1 MDNNQQVE
9 MSQTP
14 FPVPSAA
21 AARLD
26 DLRRAIEHELALL
39 SYKPREWLAA
49 RDETLEVLIV
59 GGGHAGQA
67 IAFAL
72 ARRDV
77 GGVLVIDASP
87 AGREGPWS
95 TTARMRTL
103 RTPKTLKGPDL
114 DVPSLSPH
122 SWYVARYGQD
132 AWDEIRHIPR
142 LDWQDYLRF
151 YRDVT
156 GIRVENSTRAISV
169 GRPESHDA
177 PFSVEVERDGVRRVL
192 RANRVIFATGLEGAG
207 GANVPDSLFGRL
219 PADAWAHTS
228 DDIDFARLRGKRVG
242 VLGGGASAFDAAGT
256 ALEFG
261 AESVDSFMR
270 RKAMPVS
277 NPLRW
282 MEWGT
287 FLEHFP
293 DWDDDRKWAFA
304 RRMLEIDQPTT
315 QNSLWRCFEHD
326 NFALSFGA
334 PWHSTRWEDGEVV
347 VDVAGTEHRFD
358 FVIAGTG
365 ITVDLTLRPELA
377 GVVDEIGLWRDHHA
391 PAADEHDGLAAYPYL
406 DAHFAFTPKPGHD
419 APWLS
424 RLYHFAQGSR
434 VTMGI
439 TGHMLSGL
447 PAGVQRLVWGVTR
460 DLFRE
465 HADEIYSDFYEYSEP
480 ELVNIGKQPEGT
492 PAMQLHASTA
502 AVESTDV
509 AAGR

>member
-1 MDNNQQVE
+1 

-14 FPVPSAA
+14 FPVPRAA
-21 AARLD
+21 GARLE
-26 DLRRAIEHELALL
+26 DLRRAIDHELALL
-39 SYKPREWLAA
+39 SYKRRQWLPTAEDA
-49 RDETLEVLIV
+49 VEVLVI

-77 GGVLVIDASP
+77 RGVLVIDAST

-122 SWYVARYGQD
+122 SWYVARYGQE
-132 AWDEIRHIPR
+132 AWDDIRHIPR
-142 LDWQDYLRF
+142 LDWQDYLQF

-156 GIRVENSTRAISV
+156 GIQVQNSTRMISV
-169 GRPESHDA
+169 ERPTTPDA
-177 PFSVEVERDGVRRVL
+177 PFSVEVEREGVRSVL
-192 RANRVIFATGLEGAG
+192 RARRVVFATGLEGAG
-207 GANVPDSLFGRL
+207 GINVPESLFGHL
-219 PADAWAHTS
+219 PAEAWAHTS
-228 DDIDFARLRGKRVG
+228 DDIDFTRLRGKRVG

-256 ALEFG
+256 ALESG
-261 AESVDSFMR
+261 AHSVHSFMR

-293 DWDDDRKWAFA
+293 DWDDNRKWAFA

-326 NFALSFGA
+326 NFTLGFGA
-334 PWHSTRWEDGEVV
+334 PWRSTKWEDGEVV

-365 ITVDLTLRPELA
+365 ITVDLTRRPELA
-377 GVVDEIGLWRDHHA
+377 SVVEDIGLWGDVHA
-391 PAADEHDGLAAYPYL
+391 PAPGEEHAGLAAYPYL
-406 DAHFAFTPKPGHD
+406 DAHFAFTPKPGHVE
-419 APWLS
+419 PWLS

-447 PAGVQRLVWGVTR
+447 PAGVQRLVWGITR

-465 HADEIYSDFYEYSEP
+465 HADEIYSDFYGYSEP

-492 PAMQLHASTA
+492 PAMQLHASTTA
-502 AVESTDV
+502 LEDIDAS
-509 AAGR
+509 